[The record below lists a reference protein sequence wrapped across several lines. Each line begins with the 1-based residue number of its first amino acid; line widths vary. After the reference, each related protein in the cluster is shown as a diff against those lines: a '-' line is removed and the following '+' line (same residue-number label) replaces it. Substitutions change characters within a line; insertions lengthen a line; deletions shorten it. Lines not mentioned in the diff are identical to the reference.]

1 MRRIVN
7 FIAGAMIGAVI
18 GALFALLFAPSSG
31 ETLRS
36 QIQEQVITLQEE
48 VRQAS
53 SDRRAELEQ
62 QLAALRSPQKPGGD
76 LN

>member
-7 FIAGAMIGAVI
+7 FISGAMIGAVV

-36 QIQEQVITLQEE
+36 QIQDQVITLQEE
-48 VRQAS
+48 VRRAS

-62 QLAALRSPQKPGGD
+62 QIAALRSPQKPGGD
-76 LN
+76 TN

>member
-7 FIAGAMIGAVI
+7 FISGAMIGAVV
-18 GALFALLFAPSSG
+18 GASLALLFAPSSG

-36 QIQEQVITLQEE
+36 QIQDQVITLQEE
-48 VRQAS
+48 VRRAS

-62 QLAALRSPQKPGGD
+62 QIAALRSPQKPGGD
-76 LN
+76 TN